1 MLKERKQKKLMQ
13 IPCLQAV
20 ALLLV
25 WFKHLTLNSAPF
37 YGLIYQKLDRVIN
50 NDRYVLLASC
60 RLANVDTFFLNYI
73 KMNFFCDI

>member
-1 MLKERKQKKLMQ
+1 MLKERKQKKVMQ

-37 YGLIYQKLDRVIN
+37 YGSIYQKLDRVNSGELQI
-50 NDRYVLLASC
+50 S
-60 RLANVDTFFLNYI
+60 
-73 KMNFFCDI
+73 

>member
-37 YGLIYQKLDRVIN
+37 YGLIYQKLDRVVAEIL
-50 NDRYVLLASC
+50 VSC
-60 RLANVDTFFLNYI
+60 RLANVDMFFLNYI